1 MRQVAPKLLPEGF
14 KREAVNGVTAKI
26 ERDLWLR
33 GHGRRYHLYGRVVP
47 AAMSSYALP
56 GGNAP

>member
-1 MRQVAPKLLPEGF
+1 M
-14 KREAVNGVTAKI
+14 TAKI